1 MKALILLLIVIAAII
16 AVVVLLPLGVIIAM
30 NTLFGLTI
38 PLEFDTWISVVILYL
53 FLNAAVSTSITVKR

>member
-1 MKALILLLIVIAAII
+1 MKALILVLLVIVAII
-16 AVVVLLPLGVIIAM
+16 AVVVVLPFGVIVAL

-38 PLEFDTWISVVILYL
+38 PFEFNTWISVVILYL